1 LLLFFLL
8 NTRLRHLKL
17 QDMSLSEP
25 IPLMELISFPI
36 VKSLE
41 HFELDIDSCWCS
53 DVELNSPCVSGLQFQ
68 FQTLKLEGQLLSFE
82 IGQFFVLEFCL
93 SLSNPISV
101 STIIPTTTHHL
112 ASFSVESLAIGLFES
127 QELISGRSL
136 TDCALLLE
144 AFPNLTSCSVEFIQT
159 EKFIFDLF
167 ISILRT
173 CQNMN
178 ECLNALSNHES
189 TDDLRLTRKRKRIQ

>member
-1 LLLFFLL
+1 
-8 NTRLRHLKL
+8 
-17 QDMSLSEP
+17 MSLSEP

-68 FQTLKLEGQLLSFE
+68 FQTLKLEGLLLSFE
-82 IGQFFVLEFCL
+82 IGQFFVQRASTLRHLEFYL
-93 SLSNPISV
+93 SLSNPSSV
-101 STIIPTTTHHL
+101 STIIPITAHHL

-136 TDCALLLE
+136 TDCVLLLE